1 MQMNLFIKGAQLNE
15 PKRVL
20 RFVHRETRCNG
31 HANEGQ
37 VVLAAS
43 IVHDDQ
49 CTYNILKEFV
59 IQRMPFL
66 IYNM

>member
-1 MQMNLFIKGAQLNE
+1 MKKRGA
-15 PKRVL
+15 
-20 RFVHRETRCNG
+20 TDT
-31 HANEGQ
+31 ANEGQ

-49 CTYNILKEFV
+49 CTHNTFKEFV

-66 IYNM
+66 IHDM